1 MNNIIRQ
8 ENLKNWN
15 TISDPE
21 WKKARLISK
30 KWHKLTVLYRD
41 RTLWVFDES
50 EVVHVKDHAGKEKR
64 KEEQNAVEKMIFQ
77 NERRFQA
84 KKALENVE
92 PKNVSQAMAK
102 TSGRVHFVL
111 SGKLPNMSVREDK
124 EGAHVLN
131 IGNVSFIKK

>member
-1 MNNIIRQ
+1 MKEIYI
-8 ENLKNWN
+8 
-15 TISDPE
+15 
-21 WKKARLISK
+21 
-30 KWHKLTVLYRD
+30 VLSRD
-41 RTLWVFDES
+41 QGFIYCTFDKGE
-50 EVVHVKDHAGKEKR
+50 AEKR